1 MSVPEVPL
9 SRRGRIRRAT
19 IPEAG
24 PIRTLTKV
32 TLTSTVGNGLF
43 TTIEAIFFTRSVGL
57 SNHQVAL
64 GLGIAAVSGLLVSIP
79 AGHLA
84 DRRGPRE
91 LSILFV
97 SLQGLT
103 MAAFAL
109 VHSFAAFVA
118 VAIVASMLR
127 SAGGSASMALISRF
141 GVGEERVRI
150 RAFQRSVSNLGMSF
164 GMGIAAVALAIDT
177 REAYLAM
184 VMGNAVSYFVAA
196 VFVRQFPAMPPTS
209 PFGGNQTGPRLV
221 ALRDRHFLTA
231 TALSG
236 CMSIQFAIQNIGVP
250 LWIIQFTHAPRW
262 WVAVVMLVNTTA
274 VIFLQVRFTRG
285 TDDLKF
291 ASRAFRRSGL
301 FIALACVLYAS
312 AQGVGTVLASAI
324 LVVATMVDVV
334 GELLASAAGWA
345 IGYGMAVE
353 GLQGQYQ
360 GVYQMSFGLANI
372 FGPLLVTSTALSM
385 GRPGWL
391 ILGAIFI
398 LTGAAY
404 PPLVRSHLRE
414 RERAQQPE

>member
-1 MSVPEVPL
+1 
-9 SRRGRIRRAT
+9 
-19 IPEAG
+19 
-24 PIRTLTKV
+24 
-32 TLTSTVGNGLF
+32 
-43 TTIEAIFFTRSVGL
+43 
-57 SNHQVAL
+57 
-64 GLGIAAVSGLLVSIP
+64 
-79 AGHLA
+79 
-84 DRRGPRE
+84 
-91 LSILFV
+91 
-97 SLQGLT
+97 
-103 MAAFAL
+103 
-109 VHSFAAFVA
+109 
-118 VAIVASMLR
+118 
-127 SAGGSASMALISRF
+127 
-141 GVGEERVRI
+141 
-150 RAFQRSVSNLGMSF
+150 
-164 GMGIAAVALAIDT
+164 MGIAAVALAIDT
-177 REAYLAM
+177 RQAYLAM
-184 VMGNAVSYFVAA
+184 VIGNAISYFVAA

-209 PFGGNQTGPRLV
+209 PVGGNQSGPRLV

-274 VIFLQVRFTRG
+274 VIFFQVRFTRG
-285 TDDLKF
+285 TEDLKF

-312 AQGVGTVLASAI
+312 AQGVGTVLASII

-334 GELLASAAGWA
+334 GELLGSAAGWA

-385 GRPGWL
+385 GRQGWL

-414 RERAQQPE
+414 RARSEQSE